1 MKRMMCLLLII
12 LCMVVSAA
20 SSSAFTLQRSRVY
33 QSADDSGAY
42 EIRIDGQ
49 HAEITKYLTGSFSVG
64 LNLSHTIC
72 AACAYHGKAVLF
84 CPDDHNNQ
92 LIIYVYDLATDYLD
106 SFAVYGMKLLDNTD
120 FGCDD
125 SAIYIENYRDSCELL
140 AYSYSGNLLDRYR
153 FNSEINAVCGAYDS
167 GTYIVSGNELNI
179 IRSGSV
185 HAVTG
190 GEVHAPLFPA
200 DFGMIASAYGQVYR
214 LDGDR
219 IASSF
224 SVETDYK
231 AVSAC
236 VIGHTLYYP
245 CGNTIDGYDLD
256 TGEKTSYYTL
266 NENASLLYADAD
278 RIVAVGDS
286 SFITIYRDDFISL
299 KPPVS
304 DDGNNEDNAIY
315 TPGSHR
321 SESNE
326 PHNEAPDTISSDSY
340 QVDHDRYRIT
350 GISPGTTVAGFL
362 SHMHYNGYT
371 AAVYRDGSQ
380 KTGGNVGTAM
390 TVVFSSDHGS
400 ITFELGVTGDLTGE
414 GNLNSRDLNLLLDYM
429 IGAADFNGVY
439 MDAADLDTNGTVDI
453 ADAALMK
460 RRIG

>member
-12 LCMVVSAA
+12 LCMVISAA
-20 SSSAFTLQRSRVY
+20 SSSAFTLQRSRIY

-42 EIRIDGQ
+42 KIRIDGQ

-125 SAIYIENYRDSCELL
+125 SAIYIENYRDSRELL

-185 HAVTG
+185 HVVTG

-278 RIVAVGDS
+278 RIVDHVKGGLCGLRKALAPAFFPHAVFRFDAGQQMLDRIHAKG
-286 SFITIYRDDFISL
+286 FFHIMADRFYFFQ
-299 KPPVS
+299 
-304 DDGNNEDNAIY
+304 
-315 TPGSHR
+315 
-321 SESNE
+321 
-326 PHNEAPDTISSDSY
+326 
-340 QVDHDRYRIT
+340 QVIFH
-350 GISPGTTVAGFL
+350 L
-362 SHMHYNGYT
+362 
-371 AAVYRDGSQ
+371 
-380 KTGGNVGTAM
+380 
-390 TVVFSSDHGS
+390 DHG
-400 ITFELGVTGDLTGE
+400 
-414 GNLNSRDLNLLLDYM
+414 RKM
-429 IGAADFNGVY
+429 RP
-439 MDAADLDTNGTVDI
+439 VDRFI
-453 ADAALMK
+453 HSQFL
-460 RRIG
+460 RIL